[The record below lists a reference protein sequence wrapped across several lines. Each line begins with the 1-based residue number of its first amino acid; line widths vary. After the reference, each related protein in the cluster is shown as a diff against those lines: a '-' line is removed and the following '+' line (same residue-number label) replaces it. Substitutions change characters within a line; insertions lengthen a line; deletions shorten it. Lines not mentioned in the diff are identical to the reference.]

1 MLNMSADWSHGE
13 INVMPDMI
21 EYFWVPDIII
31 HDLVRSV
38 EALHLN
44 KIKLAQR
51 KLFVSISDFSLTQ
64 KFDIFVNLIH

>member
-1 MLNMSADWSHGE
+1 MSADWSHGE

-38 EALHLN
+38 EAFYLN
-44 KIKLAQR
+44 KVKLAQR
-51 KLFVSISDFSLTQ
+51 KITFCQ
-64 KFDIFVNLIH
+64 HK